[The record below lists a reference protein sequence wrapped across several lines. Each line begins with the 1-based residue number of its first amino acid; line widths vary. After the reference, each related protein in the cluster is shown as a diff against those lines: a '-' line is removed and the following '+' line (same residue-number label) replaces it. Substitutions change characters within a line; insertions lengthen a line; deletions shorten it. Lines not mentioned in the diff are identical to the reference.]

1 MAGRKTFQ
9 GVPVAPEKALKR
21 ERNFKPGYTGQQ
33 DKYGLDVPSKDLN
46 DYYNP
51 SGTYSLMNGGDNT
64 LTPHL
69 KKLRED
75 AWAKYEIDS
84 AAAEEKKRMDLA
96 AAEEKKRMDLAA
108 AEENKRMMNNIKKRH
123 PNLIQKLN
131 DKFRAVSN
139 ISVAEKPVDET
150 RVVRGNLFGNF
161 NNIPPKRPQRKTL
174 RKSQRR
180 QKKTRRQRK

>member
-1 MAGRKTFQ
+1 MVIFLEYSRMASEKTFQ

-21 ERNFKPGYTGQQ
+21 ERNFKSGYTGQQ
-33 DKYGLDVPSKDLN
+33 DEYGLDVPSKVLN

-69 KKLRED
+69 NSLMKA
-75 AWAKYEIDS
+75 AWAKYKMDRVAAEAKNKIDR
-84 AAAEEKKRMDLA
+84 AAAEK
-96 AAEEKKRMDLAA
+96 EEK
-108 AEENKRMMNNIKKRH
+108 MMNNIKNRH

-139 ISVAEKPVDET
+139 IRDAEKAGAGSEGKAEAPVA
-150 RVVRGNLFGNF
+150 RGLAF
-161 NNIPPKRPQRKTL
+161 KKSRKGKSL